1 MTMTTE
7 TGRQRAAEEQLAYS
21 YVESPAGRLLLAGD
35 ERGVWL
41 VMFECGRDAA
51 RPAEEWRESRAPLAE
66 AMRQLEAYFRR
77 ELRVFDVPL
86 HPVGT
91 EFQLSVWNAL
101 PSIPYGSTTSYGELA
116 RRIGK
121 PDAVRA
127 VGAANGANP
136 LSIILPCHRVIGGD
150 GKLVGYGGGLP
161 NKRMLL
167 ALERGD
173 MFL

>member
-1 MTMTTE
+1 
-7 TGRQRAAEEQLAYS
+7 
-21 YVESPAGRLLLAGD
+21 
-35 ERGVWL
+35 
-41 VMFECGRDAA
+41 
-51 RPAEEWRESRAPLAE
+51 
-66 AMRQLEAYFRR
+66 
-77 ELRVFDVPL
+77 
-86 HPVGT
+86 VGT